1 MKKIIN
7 RLIIVILVLSN
18 IILLYNIYDLK
29 KEVLSYKENYKKSKK
44 NMISMMLE
52 TDTNSKT
59 YIQSTD
65 STWPSDGYV
74 FNEEMSKCEQGS
86 TLKWDEKNKKVVME
100 GNTSDKC
107 YVFFDK
113 YNPIKIN
120 NYSITS
126 SGNKIT
132 ITIDATSG
140 TGTISKYY
148 YSKDDGVT
156 YIESTSNNYV
166 FTSLDKGTY
175 KIKAYVED
183 SNDKKSTILSKTIEI
198 TTLTI
203 ADYIIS
209 QYTGTQGENGL
220 YYHDYTLSNGAGESS
235 YRYAGSNPNN
245 YI

>member
-100 GNTSDKC
+100 GNT
-107 YVFFDK
+107 
-113 YNPIKIN
+113 
-120 NYSITS
+120 
-126 SGNKIT
+126 
-132 ITIDATSG
+132 
-140 TGTISKYY
+140 
-148 YSKDDGVT
+148 
-156 YIESTSNNYV
+156 
-166 FTSLDKGTY
+166 
-175 KIKAYVED
+175 
-183 SNDKKSTILSKTIEI
+183 
-198 TTLTI
+198 
-203 ADYIIS
+203 
-209 QYTGTQGENGL
+209 
-220 YYHDYTLSNGAGESS
+220 
-235 YRYAGSNPNN
+235 
-245 YI
+245 